1 MAPKLGDM
9 AIIIKVDEIVN
20 LSKQLQRHVGDAACV
35 KFCG

>member
-9 AIIIKVDEIVN
+9 VIIIKVDEIVN